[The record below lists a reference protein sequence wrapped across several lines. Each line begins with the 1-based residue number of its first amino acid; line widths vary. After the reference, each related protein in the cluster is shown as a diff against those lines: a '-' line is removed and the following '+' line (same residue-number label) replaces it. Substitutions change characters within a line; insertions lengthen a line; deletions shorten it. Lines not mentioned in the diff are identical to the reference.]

1 MLQNRAS
8 QKICFPYHGTNF
20 IQQNNMQ
27 VKKIFLISFI
37 LLAGWSQLLAQKEKS
52 SSYEKYGNV
61 LNIGVGVGYYGSYY
75 GNMPVLQVNYEF
87 DVAKDF
93 TLAPFI
99 GIYTYRY
106 DNYWKGPKKGY
117 RNYYYRET
125 VIPIGI
131 KGSYYLDDIFDA
143 GPKWDFYGAGS
154 IGFAF
159 RTVTWE
165 NGYEGDRNLSHS
177 RLFLDLHIG
186 TEYHI
191 NKRVGLFLD
200 LSTGAST
207 IGLAFH
213 PK

>member
-1 MLQNRAS
+1 MKKSIIIVALLFVLCPNLIA
-8 QKICFPYHGTNF
+8 
-20 IQQNNMQ
+20 QQNKTT
-27 VKKIFLISFI
+27 V
-37 LLAGWSQLLAQKEKS
+37 
-52 SSYEKYGNV
+52 YEKYGNV
-61 LNIGVGVGYYGSYY
+61 LNIGLGVGYYGSYS
-75 GNMPVLQVNYEF
+75 GNMPVLQANYEF

-99 GIYTYRY
+99 GVYSYRNE
-106 DNYWKGPKKGY
+106 NYWKGPNKGN

-125 VIPIGI
+125 VIPVGI

-165 NGYEGDRNLSHS
+165 NGYEGDRNLSRS

-191 NKRVGLFLD
+191 NKKVGVFLD